1 MTTSLWPLVNI
12 THWLIVPAPAHYH
25 MLHHTVILAKQFMF
39 TQRLAFSILLQLLLL
54 LPPLVTA
61 VSICILVMAE
71 LEQMNW
77 QCQNICLH

>member
-12 THWLIVPAPAHYH
+12 THWVIVPAHYH
-25 MLHHTVILAKQFMF
+25 MLYLTVILAKQFMF

-61 VSICILVMAE
+61 VSICILVMAK